1 MSLYSGDEIPRY
13 QDENIEKLTKL
24 EVVERER
31 AIGEM
36 MRQFPDASP
45 SHVQMCWNYIHRNGL
60 EKVRDQIETG
70 FFNAP
75 SQFAHPVQN

>member
-45 SHVQMCWNYIHRNGL
+45 SHVQMCWNYLHREGV
-60 EKVRDQIETG
+60 ETVRERINSG
-70 FFNAP
+70 FFDKP
-75 SQFAHPVQN
+75 SQFANPKQ